1 MPVMIRQKGGQIY
14 NVEGHGSNDAK
25 ILGLSM
31 YGTSKRAVTY
41 FTEALAYEAEKLDTN
56 VLVGKITPGIM
67 ITNFIHTALGD
78 GEKIELDEKTKL
90 LLNSKLQILIDS
102 INNNPEVTFT
112 YFIKDKNKEGGKYIN
127 ITGNIKKIDTNK
139 NLVILTNKIVIPI
152 TDIINITS
160 KLFNSSE

>member
-1 MPVMIRQKGGQIY
+1 MNKDNYEDIINLPHYEPKYHTRMSIEARSAQFAPFSALTGYEEKVKETAR
-14 NVEGHGSNDAK
+14 
-25 ILGLSM
+25 
-31 YGTSKRAVTY
+31 VTD
-41 FTEALAYEAEKLDTN
+41 K
-56 VLVGKITPGIM
+56 
-67 ITNFIHTALGD
+67 
-78 GEKIELDEKTKL
+78 KIELDEETKL
-90 LLNSKLQILIDS
+90 LLNSKLQILIDN